1 MNMFMKH
8 RIIIFGA
15 PNCIFNDNGGEF
27 MDDEF
32 YDMCGKG
39 TASFSPWRIGT
50 CESHNHPIIT
60 MLMLLK
66 ICDDVKCSYDTALA

>member
-1 MNMFMKH
+1 MFMKH
-8 RIIIFGA
+8 QIIIFGA

-50 CESHNHPIIT
+50 CDRHNHPIII
-60 MLMLLK
+60 MLMILK

>member
-1 MNMFMKH
+1 MTMGVNLWMMNFMT
-8 RIIIFGA
+8 
-15 PNCIFNDNGGEF
+15 
-27 MDDEF
+27 
-32 YDMCGKG
+32 CGKG

-60 MLMLLK
+60 MLMILK